1 MEINNSTEKKF
12 QLVVFTVADI
22 EYAVD
27 ILNVWEIT
35 RVIEI
40 NSTNKGEFINLRGSI
55 VPIINLRKKF
65 GLEVR
70 NNNINSRI
78 IIIDI
83 SGAIQGLIVDSVNEV
98 FRIPYSD
105 VPPFDPTS
113 TIWGKKYIQG
123 VARIDKRN
131 ILIINQ
137 EKLLQ

>member
-98 FRIPYSD
+98 FRIPYSA
-105 VPPFDPTS
+105 VHPFDPTS